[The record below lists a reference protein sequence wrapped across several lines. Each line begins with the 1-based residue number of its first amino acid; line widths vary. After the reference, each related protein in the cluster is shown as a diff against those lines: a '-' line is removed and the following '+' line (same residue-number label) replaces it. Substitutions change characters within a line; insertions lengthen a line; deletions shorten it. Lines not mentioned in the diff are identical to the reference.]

1 MTSPDCHSIFG
12 AVFGYVVVANYYG
25 VIMCAPTDY
34 MTTIL
39 LFKLLCIAGLEIIAL
54 FYIDWLFKH
63 DRNNEYLEKVTPSYT
78 PARSLW
84 TKTVIVIKYSIRQ
97 YSKRIKLFFHKLL
110 PA

>member
-1 MTSPDCHSIFG
+1 
-12 AVFGYVVVANYYG
+12 VVANYYG
-25 VIMCAPTDY
+25 VGLFAPTDY
-34 MTTIL
+34 LTTIL

-78 PARSLW
+78 PEKTPL
-84 TKTVIVIKYSIRQ
+84 TKIIIVAKYSIRQ
-97 YSKRIKLFFHKLL
+97 YSRRIKLIFHKLI